1 MLYNLNLMLYNIIEN
16 VLELNVKMVYV
27 EIHINKII
35 NTVKFVYCQ
44 FMIPNI
50 FTNDNNVLLQCYCKV
65 LPNNFS

>member
-35 NTVKFVYCQ
+35 NTVKFVYC
-44 FMIPNI
+44 
-50 FTNDNNVLLQCYCKV
+50 
-65 LPNNFS
+65 